1 MKTARET
8 SMNKRSRAPAW
19 RRFITATLGTTALL
33 LAGGT
38 SAAPTINAPAP
49 EFTAVDSHG
58 VSHSLSDF
66 RGSAVVLEWTNHDCP
81 FVVKHYQGN
90 MQTLQQE
97 STADGVVWLTII
109 SSKPGSQGYVSS
121 EQANELTTSRGAAP
135 TAVLLDPEGSV
146 GRAYGAQVTPHMY
159 VIDEDGRLVY
169 MGGIDD
175 KPTSNPADIPGA
187 TPYVLNALAALSEGA
202 AIDPNQTR
210 PYGCTV
216 KY

>member
-1 MKTARET
+1 MKIRT
-8 SMNKRSRAPAW
+8 NKPTTPAALK
-19 RRFITATLGTTALL
+19 RFASATLTATVLL
-33 LAGGT
+33 LAGAV
-38 SAAPTINAPAP
+38 SAAPTINGPAP
-49 EFTAVDSHG
+49 EFTAVDSNG

-90 MQTLQQE
+90 MQTLQHE
-97 STADGVVWLTII
+97 STEDGVVWLTII
-109 SSKPGSQGYVSS
+109 SSKPGSQGYVSP

-135 TAVLLDPEGSV
+135 TAVLLDPDGTV

-159 VIDEDGRLVY
+159 VIDEDGTLVY

-187 TPYVLNALAALSEGA
+187 TPYVVNALAALSAGQS
-202 AIDPNQTR
+202 IDPNQTR

>member
-1 MKTARET
+1 MTANHWKHFA
-8 SMNKRSRAPAW
+8 SAA
-19 RRFITATLGTTALL
+19 LGTWL
-33 LAGGT
+33 LAVAT
-38 SAAPTINAPAP
+38 TAAAVPSINAPAP
-49 EFTAVDSHG
+49 DFTAVDSHG
-58 VSHSLSDF
+58 VTHSLADF
-66 RGSAVVLEWTNHDCP
+66 RGKAVVLEWTNHDCP

-97 STADGVVWLTII
+97 ATADGVVWLTVI
-109 SSKPGSQGYVSS
+109 SSKPGSQGYVSP

-135 TAVLLDPEGSV
+135 TAVLLDPDGTI

-159 VIDEDGRLVY
+159 VIDENGMLVY

-187 TPYVLNALAALSEGA
+187 TPYVVNALAALAAGA

>member
-1 MKTARET
+1 
-8 SMNKRSRAPAW
+8 MNKRSKTSAW
-19 RRFITATLGTTALL
+19 KRFASAALGTSALI
-33 LAGGT
+33 LAGIAA
-38 SAAPTINAPAP
+38 AAPTINAPAP
-49 EFTAVDSHG
+49 EFTAVDSNG
-58 VSHSLSDF
+58 VSHNLADF
-66 RGSAVVLEWTNHDCP
+66 RGRAVVLEWTNHDCP

-97 STADGVVWLTII
+97 ATGDGVVWLTVI
-109 SSKPGSQGYVSS
+109 SSKPGSQGYVSPAK
-121 EQANELTTSRGAAP
+121 ANELTTSRGAAP
-135 TAVLLDPEGSV
+135 TAVLLDPAGDI

-159 VIDEDGRLVY
+159 VIDEDGMLVY

-187 TPYVLNALAALSEGA
+187 TPYVVNALAALSAGSV
-202 AIDPNQTR
+202 IDPNQTR

>member
-1 MKTARET
+1 MTIRT
-8 SMNKRSRAPAW
+8 NKPTTPAALK
-19 RRFITATLGTTALL
+19 RFASATLTATVLL
-33 LAGGT
+33 LAGAV
-38 SAAPTINAPAP
+38 SAAPTINGPAP
-49 EFTAVDSHG
+49 EFTAVDSNG

-97 STADGVVWLTII
+97 STENGVVWLTII
-109 SSKPGSQGYVSS
+109 SSKPGSQGYVSP

-135 TAVLLDPEGSV
+135 TAVLLDPDGTV

-159 VIDEDGRLVY
+159 VIDEDGTLVY

-187 TPYVLNALAALSEGA
+187 TPYVVNPLAALSAGNPIE
-202 AIDPNQTR
+202 PNNPR
-210 PYGCTV
+210 PSGCTV
-216 KY
+216 MY

>member
-1 MKTARET
+1 
-8 SMNKRSRAPAW
+8 MNAHTPAQIF
-19 RRFITATLGTTALL
+19 RRFASATLGATVLL
-33 LAGGT
+33 FAGAV
-38 SAAPTINAPAP
+38 SAAPSINAPAP
-49 EFTAVDSHG
+49 EFTAVDSNG
-58 VSHSLSDF
+58 VSHNLSDF
-66 RGSAVVLEWTNHDCP
+66 RGSPVVLEWTNHDCP

-97 STADGVVWLTII
+97 STADGVVWLTIV
-109 SSKPGSQGYVSS
+109 SSKPGSQGYVSP

-135 TAVLLDPEGSV
+135 TAVLLDPAGDI

-159 VIDEDGRLVY
+159 VIDEDGMLVY

-187 TPYVLNALAALSEGA
+187 TPYVVNALAALSAGA

>member
-1 MKTARET
+1 MTIRT
-8 SMNKRSRAPAW
+8 NKPTTPAALK
-19 RRFITATLGTTALL
+19 RFASATLTATVLL
-33 LAGGT
+33 LAGAV
-38 SAAPTINAPAP
+38 SAAPTINGPAP
-49 EFTAVDSHG
+49 EFTAVDSNG

-97 STADGVVWLTII
+97 STENGVVWLTII
-109 SSKPGSQGYVSS
+109 SSKPGSQGYVSP

-135 TAVLLDPEGSV
+135 TAVLLDPDGTV

-159 VIDEDGRLVY
+159 VIDEDGTLVY

-187 TPYVLNALAALSEGA
+187 TPYVVNALAALSAGNP
-202 AIDPNQTR
+202 IDPNQTR